1 MRLSASRIRSINR
14 RLARAQGYT
23 WPARDTNHPASLTV
37 PGHTTATVTRI
48 PTVKIVAVPRSTAA

>member
-23 WPARDTNHPASLTV
+23 WPMRDTNQPTSSANPTHASA
-37 PGHTTATVTRI
+37 PVTRI
-48 PTVKIVAVPRSTAA
+48 RAVKILAVPRSAAA

>member
-23 WPARDTNHPASLTV
+23 WPARHTSHPASFAV
-37 PGHTTATVTRI
+37 PERLPANVTRI
-48 PTVKIVAVPRSTAA
+48 PALKIVAVPRSAAA